1 MATEEIYIKTI
12 HSALQLWPK
21 HLTRPIRSV
30 SEISF
35 SSMLVSHRKNPWN
48 QTLGNFWENSILIFC
63 NVKNLPIFANFEPFF
78 PSNSIL
84 LIFWIEWMF
93 PKCSQILVQDFR
105 HQNFGIWII
114 LGWVMAILVKNIGK
128 ITKLLCKGAK
138 YLIFPFS
145 SHQYYSIVHF
155 TTTLSSPTSFGNPSL
170 SASPAHLSPLP

>member
-1 MATEEIYIKTI
+1 MNLSVIFIYPLT
-12 HSALQLWPK
+12 AGLW
-21 HLTRPIRSV
+21 HFHEV
-30 SEISF
+30 C
-35 SSMLVSHRKNPWN
+35 LVSWLFSVESISPNTVGSDRKNPWN

-63 NVKNLPIFANFEPFF
+63 NVKNWPIFANFEPFF

-138 YLIFPFS
+138 YLFFS
-145 SHQYYSIVHF
+145 RKW
-155 TTTLSSPTSFGNPSL
+155 P
-170 SASPAHLSPLP
+170 